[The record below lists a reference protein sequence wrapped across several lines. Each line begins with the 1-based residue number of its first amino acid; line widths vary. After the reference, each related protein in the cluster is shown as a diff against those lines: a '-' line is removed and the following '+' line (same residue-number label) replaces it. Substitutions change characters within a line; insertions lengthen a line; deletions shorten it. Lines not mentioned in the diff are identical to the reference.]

1 MIMLPFQRCTRHL
14 PLRIQQ
20 KIPLLPFHLNL
31 PMNRLPVSA
40 LIMLRFRKFI
50 YERKTNFTFE
60 YRPKAGKTHSFLM
73 CFSCRPFSIFPIF
86 SIFYFQSLSICSE
99 FPYKFLLSV
108 HHPLRSYNIVFHL
121 PKNAEISYSADLKTP
136 DILPAHKS

>member
-1 MIMLPFQRCTRHL
+1 MIMLQFQRCTRHL

-60 YRPKAGKTHSFLM
+60 YRPPAGKTHSLLM

-86 SIFYFQSLSICSE
+86 QFSIFNLFLSAQNFLINFFCLCIIHSTHIILFSICRKMQ
-99 FPYKFLLSV
+99 KFLI
-108 HHPLRSYNIVFHL
+108 LRI
-121 PKNAEISYSADLKTP
+121 
-136 DILPAHKS
+136 